1 MPRTEIQ
8 IKELLTFDDVLL
20 VPKYSEVLPTH
31 VDVRSKFSRNIP
43 LGIPNATNNFLYED
57 RAKVLRELILKNA
70 PIDPEKL
77 VIKQGYFGPG
87 AKYER
92 IEMQFRD

>member
-1 MPRTEIQ
+1 
-8 IKELLTFDDVLL
+8 
-20 VPKYSEVLPTH
+20 
-31 VDVRSKFSRNIP
+31 
-43 LGIPNATNNFLYED
+43 
-57 RAKVLRELILKNA
+57 LRELILKNA